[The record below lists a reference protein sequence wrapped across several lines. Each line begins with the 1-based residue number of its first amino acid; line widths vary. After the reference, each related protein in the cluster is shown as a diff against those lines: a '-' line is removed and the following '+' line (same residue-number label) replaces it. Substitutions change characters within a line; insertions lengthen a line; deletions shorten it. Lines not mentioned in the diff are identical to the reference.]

1 MTHVDGNA
9 LAGAL
14 SIAFGTDVTA
24 AESICGCGRRHAFA
38 EAHVYMRSL
47 GMVMRSLGMVMRCP
61 NFTATEVLVDIAH
74 QVHLNVRSLAA
85 ITLDPTA
92 AR

>member
-24 AESICGCGRRHAFA
+24 AERVCGGCGRRHAFA
-38 EAHVYMRSL
+38 EAHVYLRCL
-47 GMVMRSLGMVMRCP
+47 EMVMRCP
-61 NFTATEVLVDIAH
+61 TAPLTK
-74 QVHLNVRSLAA
+74 SCWS
-85 ITLDPTA
+85 TS
-92 AR
+92 